1 MNNSFWSII
10 YASFREIKGWSLAFI
25 GIILSLLFWH
35 FSPNKSIS
43 LGWFV
48 PIGVICLIIIIT
60 LSDAIY
66 KNFKI
71 NRYILPKVLVGREPS
86 TKTQGEKVLCL
97 LEPSE
102 LFSHDTLVSFYY
114 IGDEN
119 FEQLIGIGTVINI
132 QEDGKIQAV
141 MIYSINE
148 YEEKIKKL
156 AKNDASILRKIRVK
170 PNIPRRYLAIIS
182 QGG

>member
-10 YASFREIKGWSLAFI
+10 YASFREIRGWLGFPLALLLW
-25 GIILSLLFWH
+25 IL
-35 FSPNKSIS
+35 SPNKSIS
-43 LGWFV
+43 LGWV
-48 PIGVICLIIIIT
+48 IIIGFFSLIIIVT
-60 LSDAIY
+60 LGEAAY
-66 KNFKI
+66 KSFKI
-71 NRYILPKVLVGREPS
+71 SKHILPKVLVGREPY

-141 MIYSINE
+141 MIHSLDEN
-148 YEEKIKKL
+148 EEKIKKL